1 MRGLI
6 FTTLILTLPGCSYDN
21 PLFGVSGET
30 PSSGGADTTA
40 ASAALT
46 DEPVT
51 STADPSVATSV
62 TTSGEPG
69 TTAVDPVD
77 STTTVEPGTTTVDP
91 GTTTGPQ
98 SGTSDPVD
106 SSSTGIDPDPM
117 PLCPVIDVAFKP
129 YLLKNGQPLAQCPP
143 PDVYIYGKLAV
154 GDPLK
159 FAASVNCGA
168 LNNDVYTLGTGLALP
183 DQAIINKCL
192 KTALKLVD
200 TEDGCKISQIKTYD
214 PANPNMVYLAAAFS
228 ASSDGLP
235 ITPQAN
241 NNTYCGCAEPDNNGM
256 DCCTGLDPGELVLL
270 PTNNL
275 NIMVEQFGHATVTLD
290 DNSKFEFYNLQS
302 WVGPQCMADP
312 AADHHIDWIAVRKP

>member
-6 FTTLILTLPGCSYDN
+6 FTTLLLTLPGCSYDN
-21 PLFGVSGET
+21 PRFGVEVD
-30 PSSGGADTTA
+30 PASSGGADTTA
-40 ASAALT
+40 ASAVT
-46 DEPVT
+46 GEPMT
-51 STADPSVATSV
+51 TADPSVATSV
-62 TTSGEPG
+62 TTSSEPG
-69 TTAVDPVD
+69 TSSVGSGSTAVDPD
-77 STTTVEPGTTTVDP
+77 A
-91 GTTTGPQ
+91 TTGAQ

-106 SSSTGIDPDPM
+106 SSSTGIEPDPM
-117 PLCPVIDVAFKP
+117 PLCMLLNDAFAP
-129 YLLKNGQPLAQCPP
+129 YLLVNNQPLAQCPP

-200 TEDGCKISQIKTYD
+200 TEEGCKISQIKTYD